1 MKVVIDTNVL
11 VSAVIRDRLPERVL
25 RWCVGNESVS
35 WLVSP
40 AILAEYLKVIRRPRF
55 ALPAEL
61 IGWWS
66 ELLLSDTLMTQI
78 IAAPDFPRD
87 PKDAPFLAC
96 AGANGVDFLI
106 TGDAAYEHPAP
117 PEVTLGERP
126 SKSCLARRMA
136 AGKEI
141 DRLVRAPWLDAR
153 HRDARPLARG
163 LPPVLCSSAST

>member
-1 MKVVIDTNVL
+1 MKVVIDTSVL

-106 TGDAAYEHPAP
+106 TGDADFTEAR
-117 PEVTLGERP
+117 TLLP
-126 SKSCLARRMA
+126 T
-136 AGKEI
+136 
-141 DRLVRAPWLDAR
+141 VRIVSVREFAQIV
-153 HRDARPLARG
+153 G
-163 LPPVLCSSAST
+163 LEPGA

>member
-25 RWCVGNESVS
+25 RWCLGNESVI

-40 AILAEYLKVIRRPRF
+40 AILAEYLKVIRRPRL

-66 ELLLSDTLMTQI
+66 ELLLSDTLMTQLA
-78 IAAPDFPRD
+78 AAPNFPRD

-106 TGDAAYEHPAP
+106 TGDADFTEAR
-117 PEVTLGERP
+117 TLLP
-126 SKSCLARRMA
+126 T
-136 AGKEI
+136 
-141 DRLVRAPWLDAR
+141 VRIVSVREFAQIV
-153 HRDARPLARG
+153 G
-163 LPPVLCSSAST
+163 LEPGA